1 MRQNANG
8 MLTARGQTRPT
19 QVWGIAI
26 DPVAIALVLCAAVL
40 HASWNRLL
48 HAVNDRVA
56 AMSVAGLATG
66 VLMLP
71 AILIWPPW
79 AAWPFILASA
89 AAHTCYALGLSAAYK
104 RGALSVA
111 YPLGRGVA
119 PLLVTIGGWFLLAE
133 TPDATAIIGAGLLA
147 VGLASIAIAGG
158 RSGQQAAVIFA
169 LLTGVTIA
177 SYSVVDA
184 GAVRQVAPAGYIGAV
199 LGLQGIILAVILRG
213 NVPRLQGGLRN
224 GLLIAVGSLAAY
236 LLVLY
241 AFRLAPAG
249 RVSTLRESSVLIGIL
264 LSRERPAPIV
274 WLGAGLVLAGA
285 LLAAW

>member
-1 MRQNANG
+1 
-8 MLTARGQTRPT
+8 
-19 QVWGIAI
+19 
-26 DPVAIALVLCAAVL
+26 VL

-48 HAVNDRVA
+48 HAVDDRVA
-56 AMSVAGLATG
+56 AMSVAGIATG

-79 AAWPFILASA
+79 AAWPSILASA
-89 AAHTCYALGLSAAYK
+89 TAHTFYALGLSAAYK
-104 RGALSVA
+104 HGALSVA

-119 PLLVTIGGWFLLAE
+119 PLLVTIGGWLLLAE
-133 TPDATAIIGAGLLA
+133 TPDTTAIIGAVLLA
-147 VGLASIAIAGG
+147 LGLGSIAIAGG
-158 RSGQQAAVIFA
+158 RSGQHAAVIFA
-169 LLTGVTIA
+169 LLTGLTIA
-177 SYSVVDA
+177 GYSVVDA

-199 LGLQGIILAVILRG
+199 LGLQGIILVVILRG
-213 NVPRLQGGLRN
+213 NAPRLQGGFRH

-264 LSRERPAPIV
+264 LSQERPAPIV

>member
-1 MRQNANG
+1 M
-8 MLTARGQTRPT
+8 
-19 QVWGIAI
+19 I
-26 DPVAIALVLCAAVL
+26 AAVL

-48 HAVNDRVA
+48 HAVDDRVA
-56 AMSVAGLATG
+56 AMSVAGIVTG

-89 AAHTCYALGLSAAYK
+89 TAHTFYALGLSAAYK

-119 PLLVTIGGWFLLAE
+119 PLLVTMGGWLLLAQ
-133 TPDATAIIGAGLLA
+133 TPDTTAIIGAVLLA

-158 RSGQQAAVIFA
+158 RSGQHAAVIFA

-184 GAVRQVAPAGYIGAV
+184 GAVQHVAPAGYIGAV
-199 LGLQGIILAVILRG
+199 LGLQGLILAVILRG
-213 NVPRLQGGLRN
+213 SLPRLQGGVRS
-224 GLLIAVGSLAAY
+224 GVLIGVGSLAAY

-249 RVSTLRESSVLIGIL
+249 RASTLRESSVLIGIL

-274 WLGAGLVLAGA
+274 WFGASLVLAGA

>member
-1 MRQNANG
+1 
-8 MLTARGQTRPT
+8 ML
-19 QVWGIAI
+19 V
-26 DPVAIALVLCAAVL
+26 AAVL

-48 HAVNDRVA
+48 HGVDDRVA
-56 AMSVAGLATG
+56 AMAVAGVATG
-66 VLMLP
+66 VLLLP
-71 AILIWPPW
+71 AIILWPPW

-89 AAHTCYALGLSAAYK
+89 TAHTFYALGLSAAYQ

-119 PLLVTIGGWFLLAE
+119 PLLVTIGGWLVLAE
-133 TPDATAIIGAGLLA
+133 TPAPAALLGAALLA
-147 VGLASIAIAGG
+147 VGLACIAVAGS
-158 RSGQQAAVIFA
+158 RSGQRAAVIFA
-169 LLTGVTIA
+169 LLTGLTIA

-184 GAVRQVAPAGYIGAV
+184 GAVRLVAPAGYLGAV
-199 LGLQGIILAVILRG
+199 LGLQGLILTVVLRG
-213 NVPRLQGGLRN
+213 NLPRMQGSSRPGVM
-224 GLLIAVGSLAAY
+224 IAVGSLAAY

-264 LSRERPAPIV
+264 LSRERPAPMV
-274 WLGAGLVLAGA
+274 WVGAGMVLAGA